1 MFWAMRPLA
10 FNVAIF
16 DYFTCRAGFEM
27 IATLATVGASLVK
40 RSCQTSSDGQ
50 NGIMLTDEGPCVPYS
65 YGSSSCLQHDF
76 IHDPKCSLDVDGAL
90 EGGGADYPAYCIH
103 PWCYVDV
110 QTCMQSDER
119 LFRSGYFSENDG
131 VHLVSFEI

>member
-1 MFWAMRPLA
+1 MEVEVESGEW
-10 FNVAIF
+10 I
-16 DYFTCRAGFEM
+16 
-27 IATLATVGASLVK
+27 
-40 RSCQTSSDGQ
+40 SDGQ
-50 NGIMLTDEGPCVPYS
+50 NGIMLTAEGPCVPYS

>member
-1 MFWAMRPLA
+1 MTSGTNGQDGCGCIDASS
-10 FNVAIF
+10 
-16 DYFTCRAGFEM
+16 
-27 IATLATVGASLVK
+27 TLASLIE

-50 NGIMLTDEGPCVPYS
+50 SGIMLTAEGPCVPYS

-90 EGGGADYPAYCIH
+90 EGEGADYPAYCIH

-119 LFRSGYFSENDG
+119 SFRSGFFSENDG
-131 VHLVSFEI
+131 VHLVSFEISFFLTVCVELLTQ